1 VPANGVRA
9 AEQKEWPPYKNGR
22 GQEMNLQRKIHQAIE
37 PNTAF
42 YSKRKEWT
50 SDQRQAWMEKYLA
63 TRQELP
69 ALSLGERGLIKDCNK
84 PLQMLFGFRR
94 SDLVWQQVSKLF
106 PQLVGVEMV
115 QSGLVNPLLSYFC
128 RCGQLYQSQTRQG
141 DTFLSTLSIVR
152 LEYEGRRSFRMIVRP
167 E

>member
-1 VPANGVRA
+1 
-9 AEQKEWPPYKNGR
+9 
-22 GQEMNLQRKIHQAIE
+22 MNLQRKIHQAIE
-37 PNTAF
+37 PNTSYF
-42 YSKRKEWT
+42 SKRQEWT
-50 SDQRQAWMEKYLA
+50 SAQRQEWRDNYLA
-63 TRQELP
+63 SRQELP
-69 ALSLGERGLIKDCNK
+69 ALSLGEQGLIKDCNK

-106 PQLVGVEMV
+106 PQLDGVELV
-115 QSGLVNPLLSYFC
+115 QAGLVNPLLNYVC

-141 DTFLSTLSIVR
+141 GMFLSTLSIVR